1 MYVIKPETRYA
12 WKHQLTDEYGFE
24 PEIAQSIVDYV
35 AGDPAVGESIPRTGG
50 ELDDAILAIEGA
62 LDGFPLGELGGAE
75 RHEDVRSAL
84 MDTLERSL
92 GLDTTSAVSASA
104 SSGSTDMTVAK
115 EDVSPPEYLERDIE
129 EWTALIEDD
138 EEAWEF
144 DDLLELA
151 EWVEYRLDDDR

>member
-12 WKHQLTDEYGFE
+12 WKHQLTDGYGFD
-24 PEIAQSIVDYV
+24 PEMAQSIVDYV
-35 AGDPAVGESIPRTGG
+35 AGDPAVADSVPKTGG
-50 ELDDAILAIEGA
+50 ELDDAIFAVEGA
-62 LDGFPLGELGGAE
+62 LDEFPLGELGGAE

-84 MDTLERSL
+84 MDTIERSL
-92 GLDTTSAVSASA
+92 GLDTTGAVSASD

-115 EDVSPPEYLERDIE
+115 EDMSPPEYLERDVE

-144 DDLLELA
+144 DDLLELV
-151 EWVEYRLDDDR
+151 EWVEYRLDEEQ